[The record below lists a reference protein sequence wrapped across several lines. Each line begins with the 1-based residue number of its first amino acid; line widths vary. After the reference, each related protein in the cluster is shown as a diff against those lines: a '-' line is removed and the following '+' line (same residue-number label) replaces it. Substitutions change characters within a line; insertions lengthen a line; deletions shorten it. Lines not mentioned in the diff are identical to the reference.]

1 MIRSTRSTRS
11 ALLLAL
17 LAFAVFPVA
26 VRAQGSTHVLLAP
39 TEMTW
44 GNAPASLPSG
54 AKAAVIEGDPAAAGP
69 FTMRLQLPDGY
80 RVPPHFHPAIEHV
93 TVISG
98 KFTVGTGARGD
109 FAEAKALTAG
119 GFMMMPAGSVHH
131 VRAEGETVIQVHG
144 VGPWGI
150 TYSNPADDP
159 RGSPPAPQVPAG
171 LQVRLDK
178 SVSASDPDDA
188 PDVTIASVG
197 RGFQVTTGPA
207 AVVWNPANTA
217 RGAYTLKGKFTLQ
230 KPSGHNNYYG
240 LVFGGRELAG
250 ANQEYLYFLIG
261 QNGTLIV
268 KQRMGDAMTHDVL
281 GRTPHAAIVKPGTD
295 GTSVNDLEVR
305 VQAAKIDYVIN
316 GTVVHTTPKTGM
328 TANTDG
334 IWGVRINHVIPGVL
348 VEGLGVSR

>member
-26 VRAQGSTHVLLAP
+26 VRAQGRTHVLLAP

-131 VRAEGETVIQVHG
+131 VRAEGETVIQVHR

-240 LVFGGRELAG
+240 LIFGGRDLDGPKQA
-250 ANQEYLYFLIG
+250 YVYFLVS
-261 QNGTLIV
+261 QNGTYTLRRRV
-268 KQRMGDAMTHDVL
+268 GDAVTDIQARVAHASIQKPDAN
-281 GRTPHAAIVKPGTD
+281 GR
-295 GTSVNDLEVR
+295 SVNAVEVR
-305 VQAAKIDYVIN
+305 VAGNTVSYVIN
-316 GTVVHTTPKTGM
+316 GTVVHTMPK
-328 TANTDG
+328 DG
-334 IWGVRINHVIPGVL
+334 TMADGLAGVRVNHQLDVQVDGFTL
-348 VEGLGVSR
+348 QKS